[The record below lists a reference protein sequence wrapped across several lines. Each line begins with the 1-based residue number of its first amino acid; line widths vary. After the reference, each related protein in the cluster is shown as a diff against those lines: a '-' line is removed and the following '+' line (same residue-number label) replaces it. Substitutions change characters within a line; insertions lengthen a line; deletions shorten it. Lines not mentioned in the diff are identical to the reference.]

1 MNKMVILAE
10 AALNHARKFAHV
22 HHRPVTF
29 ETHRLCD
36 VTEAK
41 G

>member
-1 MNKMVILAE
+1 MVILAE
-10 AALNHARKFAHV
+10 AALNHGRKFAHV

-29 ETHRLCD
+29 ETHRPRD
-36 VTEAK
+36 VSEAK